1 MRSGSSPNSPAVP
14 SGRTR
19 AGCEVLAAVSAGEY
33 IDLEAA
39 LRERLGQGD
48 GERGLAGAARREIP
62 DADDGIAEAADGL
75 KARAE
80 PEFARGQRKAIK
92 GDEWKQ
98 KSAARR
104 WITHAGS
111 FMVAPA

>member
-1 MRSGSSPNSPAVP
+1 
-14 SGRTR
+14 
-19 AGCEVLAAVSAGEY
+19 LAAVAAGEN

>member
-1 MRSGSSPNSPAVP
+1 MRA
-14 SGRTR
+14 
-19 AGCEVLAAVSAGEY
+19 LAAIASGEN

-75 KARAE
+75 EAGAE
-80 PEFARGQRKAIK
+80 AELAGGESKAIERNQWEQQ
-92 GDEWKQ
+92 G
-98 KSAARR
+98 ARM
-104 WITHAGS
+104 S
-111 FMVAPA
+111 